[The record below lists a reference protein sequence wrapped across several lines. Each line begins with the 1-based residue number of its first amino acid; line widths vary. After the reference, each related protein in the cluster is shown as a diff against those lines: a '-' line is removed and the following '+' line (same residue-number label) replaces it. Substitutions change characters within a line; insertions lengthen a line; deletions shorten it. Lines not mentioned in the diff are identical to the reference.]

1 MAHSYSFAIVR
12 LGTNDARDE
21 RLNVGLV
28 VFQGEKLDVRVG
40 RRVDKV
46 RALSA
51 GVEVATL
58 RDLISN
64 LVHIDEALQ
73 RERPLD
79 IAERH
84 ARLRAIG
91 PLSLSPLGT
100 FIAEYATD
108 YEARVSSILG
118 AMVDVEPAPRV
129 VREKRSRLL
138 TQVKRIFR
146 EERVMAK
153 KDEDLS
159 SHRIVTAYE
168 LDDGL
173 VADLVLRNGSM
184 HVVET
189 VDATSEDET
198 ARRAI
203 SEVAVSALVLERA
216 RMRFGKEN
224 TKGKLVYSATA
235 NLERVAKPS
244 LEAVEN
250 QGAELVNWESADDR
264 TKFIHSMS
272 MLATPIPSKR
282 RKVTGVAGNVFGF

>member
-1 MAHSYSFAIVR
+1 MAHSYSFAIIR

-118 AMVDVEPAPRV
+118 TMVDVEPAPRV

-216 RMRFGKEN
+216 RMRFGKDN

-250 QGAELVNWESADDR
+250 QGAELVNWDSADDR
-264 TKFIHSMS
+264 RKFIHSMS

-282 RKVTGVAGNVFGF
+282 KKVTSVAGPAFGF

>member
-21 RLNVGLV
+21 RLNVGLA
-28 VFQGEKLDVRVG
+28 VFGDKLDVRIG

-46 RALSA
+46 HALSA
-51 GVEVATL
+51 GIEVATL

-64 LVHIDEALQ
+64 LAQMDETLQ
-73 RERPLD
+73 HGR
-79 IAERH
+79 IADVTERH
-84 ARLRAIG
+84 TELRVLG

-100 FIAEYATD
+100 FVADTATD
-108 YEARVSSILG
+108 YEARVSSIVK

-129 VREKRSRLL
+129 IREKRSRLL
-138 TQVKRIFR
+138 TQVKRIFKQ
-146 EERVMAK
+146 ERVLAK

-159 SHRIVTAYE
+159 SHRIVTAFE
-168 LDDGL
+168 LDDSL

-189 VDATSEDET
+189 VDATSEGET
-198 ARRAI
+198 AKRAI
-203 SEVAVSALVLERA
+203 SEVAVSALVFERA
-216 RMRFGKEN
+216 RMRFGKDS
-224 TKGKLVYSATA
+224 TKGKLVYSASAT
-235 NLERVAKPS
+235 LERIAKPS

-250 QGAELVNWESADDR
+250 QGAQLVNWDSADDR

-272 MLATPIPSKR
+272 MLATPIPTKR
-282 RKVTGVAGNVFGF
+282 RKVKGLAGPAFGF